1 MVWGVGCGLNC
12 GSWVNTAVWRAPKNL
27 LACLSTPGIDFKN
40 VVHQS
45 GKSPV
50 VHVDI
55 YPQSLLNS
63 VKKKHDKRK
72 SYPRAKLL
80 KHFKQILS
88 YKMLWKRI
96 KLVIFSLEPSLCKGR
111 TEKYREERELF
122 QKLIQK
128 RYGKVEVLSVPFFG
142 QGPHLLGS
150 LKYWGDDVK
159 SLARGL
165 KLSHPRHVRRIR
177 KIVQAYHSKV
187 MGKNVHNKI
196 GTVHLTVPILC

>member
-1 MVWGVGCGLNC
+1 MVRNRIGHYYFGMIGRK
-12 GSWVNTAVWRAPKNL
+12 SKRRINTAVWRAPKNL
-27 LACLSTPGIDFKN
+27 LAYLSTSGIDFKN
-40 VVHQS
+40 IVRQS
-45 GKSPV
+45 GKSPI
-50 VHVDI
+50 VHIDI

-72 SYPRAKLL
+72 SYPRTKLI
-80 KHFKQILS
+80 KHFERILS

-142 QGPHLLGS
+142 QGYHELYGRA
-150 LKYWGDDVK
+150 YWGDDMK
-159 SLARGL
+159 SLAGSLKKRYPSNVKL
-165 KLSHPRHVRRIR
+165 IKKIVHVFFRSLDAKLS
-177 KIVQAYHSKV
+177 
-187 MGKNVHNKI
+187 
-196 GTVHLTVPILC
+196 